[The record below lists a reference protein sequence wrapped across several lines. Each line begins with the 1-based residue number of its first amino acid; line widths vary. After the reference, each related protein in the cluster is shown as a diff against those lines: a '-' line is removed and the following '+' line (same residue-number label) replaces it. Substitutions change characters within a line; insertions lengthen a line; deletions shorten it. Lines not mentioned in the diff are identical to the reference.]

1 MTRIIV
7 WDSGHFF
14 PLLTSHSLQKL
25 DDFEFYGVFSCG
37 ERQKKFFAEQSL
49 VNFKKVWFYYDD
61 VSSDHNTI
69 DLDFLRKI
77 EDEYGLNLWRIAINE
92 RIFNPQYNHYY
103 KFSKNQILSILEDE
117 CRLYDRILN
126 EVKPEFLLTAE
137 PALHNQQLFY
147 LMCRAK
153 NVKVLMLNQSPL
165 GYNCLITEVL
175 HKLDDFEQ
183 IIPKTN
189 PRDFHELREYLKKFD
204 KLRQISDQ
212 MNSFL
217 TGKTQLLKAVLNYI
231 FISNNSSLKEN
242 YSYYGRNKFKVVIKE
257 IFTIFKKNYRKRFI
271 DNNLI
276 RSIGNIGPFV
286 YLPLQ
291 LEPESVNLIGAPFNT
306 NQLETVRHI
315 LKSLPVDYHLIVKE
329 HPIQS
334 RHAWR
339 PISYYKEIMDMPNV
353 HLAHPDFS
361 NTELLEKTSLVI
373 TAGGTSGF
381 EAGLYGRPAI
391 IFADLG
397 YAELPSVFRVESME
411 KLPEVIRTA
420 LNHKIESGFIESY
433 VEMLEKNSF
442 DFDLFGFITSYHD
455 LFYYSGFLGD
465 TEIKSDKMKLLMDKY
480 EDVFDRISENYLDKI
495 KYHLTS

>member
-1 MTRIIV
+1 
-7 WDSGHFF
+7 
-14 PLLTSHSLQKL
+14 
-25 DDFEFYGVFSCG
+25 
-37 ERQKKFFAEQSL
+37 
-49 VNFKKVWFYYDD
+49 
-61 VSSDHNTI
+61 
-69 DLDFLRKI
+69 
-77 EDEYGLNLWRIAINE
+77 
-92 RIFNPQYNHYY
+92 
-103 KFSKNQILSILEDE
+103 
-117 CRLYDRILN
+117 
-126 EVKPEFLLTAE
+126 
-137 PALHNQQLFY
+137 
-147 LMCRAK
+147 
-153 NVKVLMLNQSPL
+153 MLNQSPL

-175 HKLDDFEQ
+175 HKLDNFEQ
-183 IIPKTN
+183 ITPKTD

-242 YSYYGRNKFKVVIKE
+242 YSYYGRSKLKVVIKE
-257 IFTIFKKNYRKRFI
+257 IFTIFKKNYRKQFI
-271 DNNLI
+271 DKNFI
-276 RSIGNIGPFV
+276 RSIGNIEPFV

-306 NQLETVRHI
+306 NQLETIRHV

-329 HPIQS
+329 HPIQV

-339 PISYYKEIMDMPNV
+339 PIPYYKEIMDMPNV

-381 EAGLYGRPAI
+381 EAGLYGKPAI

-397 YAELPSVFRVESME
+397 YSDLPSDFRVESME
-411 KLPEVIRTA
+411 KLPQVIRVA
-420 LNHKIESGFIESY
+420 LNHKVDSGFIDSY

-442 DFDLFGFITSYHD
+442 SFDLFEFVTSYHD

-465 TEIKSDKMKLLMDKY
+465 TEIKSDKMAFFIDKY
-480 EDVFDRISENYLDKI
+480 EKVFAQISENYLDKI
-495 KYHLTS
+495 KHHLTS